1 MRWLLSWALYW
12 AGDAVSKPMLAY
24 DWDWLYQPYN
34 ALMTWSVDI
43 QGNGRGPWE
52 KINEIH

>member
-1 MRWLLSWALYW
+1 MRRLLSWALYW